1 MPWYKCKACGT
12 AFVVGAILSTNHWHL
27 ERAEGGKSWIS
38 CIACGG
44 EAPYVLD
51 AEETWWLVMENSYKF
66 SRPLLKQL
74 LEQFNKQRV
83 YPRFDTWLEQ
93 FLKQAESEEQVG
105 D

>member
-1 MPWYKCKACGT
+1 
-12 AFVVGAILSTNHWHL
+12 
-27 ERAEGGKSWIS
+27 
-38 CIACGG
+38 
-44 EAPYVLD
+44 
-51 AEETWWLVMENSYKF
+51 MENSYKF